1 MNIKLLNEITR
12 INGLLQML
20 NENVESLAAK
30 YFKSIVGGM
39 DEINFK
45 KLFKSFANEEEQ
57 AYKTLTKGTSSL
69 DEMELAVE
77 KLLKKIDFSKLA
89 KHLLE
94 NKQLGSQIDVFIKN
108 KMKNVKLGNISE
120 KDALADIEMVLNTWA
135 ESQGIKELG
144 PALSKRVKS
153 KLSKIGQSIGNA
165 SGKIANSSASAAAA
179 AEAEAQKLI
188 LALNEDAKKLFT
200 TIIDSINNLKSKGL
214 GTDVVVD
221 INKINQAA
229 TEIVD
234 GSIAKNG
241 DFVSIGLELK
251 KLGIALQDEIK
262 KVTDLKIAQKGA
274 LDAADKLA
282 VEKLSSATNWFN
294 SICNTVFDFIKGN
307 KILSWMFKKI
317 VYLLIGITVLI
328 ALLVK
333 TWNYLTSRICSGD
346 AAFILKSAGFC
357 KGSQSSESQSS
368 GSQSFGSQ
376 SFGSQSFGSQ
386 SSGSQSS
393 GSQSSGSQSSTPQNT
408 YTIED

>member
-94 NKQLGSQIDVFIKN
+94 NGKLGSQVDVFVKN
-108 KMKNVKLGNISE
+108 KLKNVKLGNISE

-153 KLSKIGQSIGNA
+153 KLSKIGNA

-188 LALNEDAKKLFT
+188 LALNEDAKRLFT
-200 TIIDSINNLKSKGL
+200 TIIESINNLKSKGL
-214 GTDVVVD
+214 GTNVVVD

-229 TEIVD
+229 TEIAD

-241 DFVSIGLELK
+241 DFVSIGLELE
-251 KLGIALQDEIK
+251 KLGIALVDEIK
-262 KVTDLKIAQKGA
+262 KVTDLKIAQKAA
-274 LDAADKLA
+274 LDANDKLA

-307 KILSWMFKKI
+307 KILSYLFKNVVKI
-317 VYLLIGITVLI
+317 LIVVSILLAILKGL
-328 ALLVK
+328 
-333 TWNYLTSRICSGD
+333 WSYGTSRLCRGD
-346 AAFILKSAGFC
+346 GAFILKAAGFC
-357 KGSQSSESQSS
+357 GGSQSS
-368 GSQSFGSQ
+368 
-376 SFGSQSFGSQ
+376 GSQSFGSQ